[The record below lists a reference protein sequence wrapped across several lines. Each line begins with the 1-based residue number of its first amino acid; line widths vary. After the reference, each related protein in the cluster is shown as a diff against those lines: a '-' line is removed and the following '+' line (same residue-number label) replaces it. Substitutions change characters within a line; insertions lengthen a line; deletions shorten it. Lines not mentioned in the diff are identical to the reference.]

1 MTRSPGLPS
10 SVAAPHS
17 GGKTRRRGEALEI
30 ALLDAAWD
38 ELQAV
43 GYAGLT
49 MEAVADRAG
58 TSRAVLYRR
67 WRNRPDLVIAAMRR
81 HRPMLS
87 GEVPDTGSLRG
98 DVLTL
103 LRRMSSRLT
112 EVGPEII
119 YGLIGDYFADVEA
132 FSRIQDQVLQIGT
145 AVMTTVLSRAA
156 DRGEART
163 GIPLRIATLPTDL
176 FRNELF
182 RARTPPPE
190 RVLAEI
196 VDDVFLPLVRS
207 LRSSLACTAVEAG
220 AGQPGAGD
228 LGPVRAAARR
238 VSGVEP
244 LLEELPESGL
254 AGGAAVRQ
262 PGGKTGLKARLRD

>member
-1 MTRSPGLPS
+1 MTRSLGGASAVL
-10 SVAAPHS
+10 AAPDSAEPGGGESAPAHS
-17 GGKTRRRGEALEI
+17 GGKTRRRGAALET
-30 ALLDAAWD
+30 ALLDAAWA
-38 ELQAV
+38 ELLAT

-87 GEVPDTGSLRG
+87 GEIPDTGSLRG

-103 LRRMSSRLT
+103 LRRMSSRLA

-119 YGLIGDYFADVEA
+119 YGLIGDYFADADA
-132 FSRIQDQVLQIGT
+132 FSRIQDQVLQIGAT
-145 AVMTTVLSRAA
+145 VMTTILARAA
-156 DRGEART
+156 DRGEARPR
-163 GIPLRIATLPTDL
+163 IPARVATLPSDL

-182 RARTPPPE
+182 RARTAPSE

-196 VDDVFLPLVRS
+196 VDEVFIPLVR
-207 LRSSLACTAVEAG
+207 
-220 AGQPGAGD
+220 P
-228 LGPVRAAARR
+228 
-238 VSGVEP
+238 
-244 LLEELPESGL
+244 
-254 AGGAAVRQ
+254 
-262 PGGKTGLKARLRD
+262 